1 MCFSILL
8 KYLPYFF
15 LDAYFTTLLCTFSGS
30 FHYLI
35 ATYLKILVWMG
46 EGTQGGKGTRVDVLN
61 PIFFDSR
68 NVTFWHCFDVSGCQ
82 GLGGEAEGIWSSTW
96 GTHISWLQPCVHEQ
110 VSRRNQEEEEHGT
123 PWWRWSCSSACLV
136 SLPIM
141 DDTLLV

>member
-1 MCFSILL
+1 MLFYSLEIFTLFFPWCLFYHTTMYIFWKFPLFNCYLL
-8 KYLPYFF
+8 ENIGLN
-15 LDAYFTTLLCTFSGS
+15 G
-30 FHYLI
+30 
-35 ATYLKILVWMG
+35 G
-46 EGTQGGKGTRVDVLN
+46 REQGGKGTRVDVLN

-96 GTHISWLQPCVHEQ
+96 GTHISWLQPCIHEQ